1 MFPAQ
6 RGALFSFIIAISVKK
21 MKRIIFSICLVLATI
36 ATATAQNFR
45 VRVVNQMQMPIS
57 YAIITIEGAPR
68 AVTDID
74 GVVDIEFQR
83 IRPEYHLA
91 AHAVGYQSVELE
103 VGQTGM
109 TSGKLVFQLPINDG
123 IIANT
128 NVDQTSDQAREM
140 FESEAGESTA
150 MDFNCTL
157 TSRFEFEYAGHK
169 ASGEFSVENL
179 VDSKELEYFREKG
192 WCHLPIDLHMD
203 EGSSASVTHKLDES
217 IHYALSEFNFAIAA
231 IGHNRH
237 FYKYKPDYALLGSN
251 ADGSL
256 QYYRISFPMLA
267 TKATQVVATV
277 NTALR
282 IVTSIDILISDRNT
296 SIIKHIAS
304 DVSPMIPTKKSK
316 IPALCPTNLNYGYKN
331 RYVELTM
338 RLADI
343 NIIPTEKKR

>member
-1 MFPAQ
+1 
-6 RGALFSFIIAISVKK
+6 
-21 MKRIIFSICLVLATI
+21 MKRIIFSICLVLATYL
-36 ATATAQNFR
+36 TATAQNFH

-74 GVVDIEFQR
+74 GVVEIEFQR
-83 IRPEYHLA
+83 IRPEYRLA
-91 AHAVGYQSVELE
+91 AHAAGYHSVELE
-103 VGQTGM
+103 VGQAGM
-109 TSGKLVFQLPINDG
+109 TSGKLLFQLPINDG
-123 IIANT
+123 IVANT
-128 NVDQTSDQAREM
+128 DVDQTSDQAREL
-140 FESEAGESTA
+140 FESAAGESTA

-157 TSRFEFEYAGHK
+157 TSRFYFEYAGHK
-169 ASGEFSVENL
+169 ASGEFAVENL

-192 WCHLPIDLHMD
+192 WCHLPVDVRMD
-203 EGSSASVTHKLDES
+203 EGSSASVIHKLDES

-237 FYKYKPDYALLGSN
+237 FYKYKPDYALLGNN

-277 NTALR
+277 NTTLK
-282 IVTSIDILISDRNT
+282 IVTSLDVLISDRNT
-296 SIIKHIAS
+296 SMIKHISA
-304 DVSPMIPTKKSK
+304 DVSPMMPTKKSK
-316 IPALCPTNLNYGYKN
+316 IPALCPTTLDYGYKN

-338 RLADI
+338 RFTDI
-343 NIIPTEKKR
+343 NITPTDKKR